1 MKNPAILI
9 GLILTVMAPVAA
21 QAQNQDHPP
30 RRQTVKFDR
39 ISAELPMGQVFARGK
54 LGLLCVQHE
63 AWTWNGASQWINLD
77 MFVRAFHETALAYG
91 LPVAGD
97 PTSLFGD
104 QGYQDSDF
112 LIGAQ
117 IRELQL
123 DACAPMGGFGNTS
136 SIKGRATMTVEWQ
149 VYSKRAQR
157 LVYRTTTRSAIDIP
171 KAQPGGMYT
180 LVLAPFRDNIR
191 QLADDKMF
199 QFSITN

>member
-1 MKNPAILI
+1 MKKSALLI
-9 GLILTVMAPVAA
+9 SLIITAMAPVAA
-21 QAQNQDHPP
+21 KAQSEDYPS

-39 ISAELPMGQVFARGK
+39 IAAELPMGQVFARGK
-54 LGLLCVQHE
+54 QGLLCVQHE
-63 AWTWNGASQWINLD
+63 AWTWNGASQWID
-77 MFVRAFHETALAYG
+77 REMFVRAFHETAQAYG
-91 LPVAGD
+91 MPVSGD

-104 QGYQDSDF
+104 QGYRDSDF

-136 SIKGRATMTVEWQ
+136 SIKGRATMAVEWQ
-149 VYSKRAQR
+149 AFSKREQR
-157 LVYRTTTRSAIDIP
+157 LVYRTSTRSVIEIR
-171 KAQPGGMYT
+171 KAEPGGMYR

-199 QFSITN
+199 QFTIKH